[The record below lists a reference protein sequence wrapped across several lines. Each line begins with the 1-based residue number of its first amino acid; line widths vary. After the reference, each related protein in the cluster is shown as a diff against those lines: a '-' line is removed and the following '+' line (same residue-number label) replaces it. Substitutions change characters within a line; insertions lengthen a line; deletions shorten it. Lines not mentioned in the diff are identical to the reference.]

1 MKKKKISSV
10 ETVILNIYGGDNLDP
25 MVKTGGTRRVDYEQ
39 NYINISYLV
48 IWVSIG
54 LNKISEKPEIH
65 QNA

>member
-1 MKKKKISSV
+1 M
-10 ETVILNIYGGDNLDP
+10 ETVILNIYGGDDQDP

-39 NYINISYLV
+39 NYINISHLV

-54 LNKISEKPEIH
+54 LKQISEEPEIH